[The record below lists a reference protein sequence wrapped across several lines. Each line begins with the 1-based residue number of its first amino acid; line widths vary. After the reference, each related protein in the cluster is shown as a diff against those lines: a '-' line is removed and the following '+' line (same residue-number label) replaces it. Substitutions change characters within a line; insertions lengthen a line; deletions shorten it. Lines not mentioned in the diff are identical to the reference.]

1 MNELTR
7 QQKTDRSGW
16 IAEITFA
23 VIGLFFGFILGAGLA
38 ATYMKNKQHTEKA
51 GCEYVEQA
59 PCKIIYIKEEK

>member
-1 MNELTR
+1 MTELTGR
-7 QQKTDRSGW
+7 QKTDGYSW

-23 VIGLFFGFILGAGLA
+23 VIGLFFGFILGGGLV
-38 ATYMKNKQHTEKA
+38 ATDMKNKQHTEKT